1 MRSSTLLAL
10 TAAFGPLAVLSSPHP
25 PPEVWEIEI
34 ITLSLDDAQLYR
46 PPGRPATATTSSSGA
61 SITSGTE
68 KDLSG
73 DDECENEDSSSSTT
87 SAVGANPLAGGA
99 GNNSLPTTLSTVVAD
114 KIRRQDTIGSEPP
127 NTIGDK
133 LRRQNQETTPP
144 PDAQV
149 TINAEIAAV
158 ENLLPLGNIRRQIED
173 PSSSTTSAAV
183 AGVYAPAG
191 FGGTNY
197 PTPTSSMSAGGVGGV
212 KKLKNCAKGPVKLK
226 GGDATSSGGSFTDV
240 MPTATSTDAMPAA
253 TGTSS
258 AAASSA
264 AASSAA
270 TSSAAM

>member
-68 KDLSG
+68 KDLTG
-73 DDECENEDSSSSTT
+73 DDECENEDGSSSTT

-114 KIRRQDTIGSEPP
+114 KFRRQDTIGSEPP

-133 LRRQNQETTPP
+133 L
-144 PDAQV
+144 
-149 TINAEIAAV
+149 
-158 ENLLPLGNIRRQIED
+158 RRQIED

-226 GGDATSSGGSFTDV
+226 GGNASLSGSSFTDV

-253 TGTSS
+253 TGTSGAS
-258 AAASSA
+258 ASSA

-270 TSSAAM
+270 TSSAAASSAAM